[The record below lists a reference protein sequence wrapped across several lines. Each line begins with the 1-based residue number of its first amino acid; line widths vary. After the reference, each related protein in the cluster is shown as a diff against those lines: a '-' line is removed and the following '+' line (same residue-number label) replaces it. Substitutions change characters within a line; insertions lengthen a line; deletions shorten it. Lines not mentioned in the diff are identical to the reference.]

1 MGSLALVIRSV
12 AQPGKRQEVYDAYR
26 EVMAPRAEANDS
38 QEVVVWCNDIADP
51 DRFIL
56 FEIYRDQEAFGAN
69 AQAPW
74 FAEYMGRVGPLLAGE
89 PEVTM
94 ATPEWGTGLES

>member
-1 MGSLALVIRSV
+1 MGSLALIIRSV
-12 AQPGKRQEVYDAYR
+12 AQPGRRQEIYDAYQ
-26 EVMAPRAEANDS
+26 EVMAPRAEANEA
-38 QEVVVWCNDIADP
+38 QEVVVWCNDAADA
-51 DRFIL
+51 DRFTL

-94 ATPEWGTGLES
+94 ATPEWSTGLPS